1 MILRIFAKSE
11 GCGDFTAKRFVKRN
25 ALQNLC
31 LRPPAEVSFFSSKI
45 KCFLKGSVCLKEDEQ
60 RKIIINFRVTKAEKK
75 QLQEKAEQARMSLT
89 DYILSLSENKK
100 ITVAE
105 NIPQLL
111 LEITRIGTNINQIAH
126 IGNSQRFVYR
136 EQLEEVIRLMNDVK
150 SDMQKILSEIY
161 KYDEH
166 TFQSLEKKID
176 LLIGRI
182 DRLEDKNGYL

>member
-1 MILRIFAKSE
+1 MATEKNARLEIRLSPTEKEKIL
-11 GCGDFTAKRFVKRN
+11 T
-25 ALQNLC
+25 
-31 LRPPAEVSFFSSKI
+31 
-45 KCFLKGSVCLKEDEQ
+45 
-60 RKIIINFRVTKAEKK
+60 
-75 QLQEKAEQARMSLT
+75 KAEQAHMTVSG
-89 DYILSLSENKK
+89 YIIALSENKK

-161 KYDEH
+161 NQDEH
-166 TFQSLEKKID
+166 TLKDIERKID
-176 LLIGRI
+176 LLDEHTLKSIERKI
-182 DRLEDKNGYL
+182 DLIVERTENKNGSL

>member
-1 MILRIFAKSE
+1 MNDDEKKNTQIL
-11 GCGDFTAKRFVKRN
+11 
-25 ALQNLC
+25 L
-31 LRPPAEVSFFSSKI
+31 
-45 KCFLKGSVCLKEDEQ
+45 
-60 RKIIINFRVTKAEKK
+60 RVTPSEKK
-75 QLQEKAEQARMSLT
+75 KLQKKAEQVHMSLSG
-89 DYILSLSENKK
+89 YILSLSENKR
-100 ITVAE
+100 IVVAE

-126 IGNSQRFVYR
+126 VGNSQKFVYR

-161 KYDEH
+161 NHDEH

-182 DRLEDKNGYL
+182 DRLEDK

>member
-1 MILRIFAKSE
+1 METEKTERLAIRLTPSE
-11 GCGDFTAKRFVKRN
+11 K
-25 ALQNLC
+25 
-31 LRPPAEVSFFSSKI
+31 EEII
-45 KCFLKGSVCLKEDEQ
+45 K
-60 RKIIINFRVTKAEKK
+60 
-75 QLQEKAEQARMSLT
+75 KAEQARMTISG
-89 DYILSLSENKK
+89 YILSLSENKK
-100 ITVAE
+100 IMVAE

-161 KYDEH
+161 NHDEH

>member
-1 MILRIFAKSE
+1 M
-11 GCGDFTAKRFVKRN
+11 
-25 ALQNLC
+25 
-31 LRPPAEVSFFSSKI
+31 
-45 KCFLKGSVCLKEDEQ
+45 KGSVCLKEDEQ

-161 KYDEH
+161 NHDEH

>member
-1 MILRIFAKSE
+1 MILRIFAKFK

-31 LRPPAEVSFFSSKI
+31 LRPPAEVRFFSSKI
-45 KCFLKGSVCLKEDEQ
+45 RCFLKGSVCLKEDEQ

-75 QLQEKAEQARMSLT
+75 QLQEKAEQAHMSLT

-105 NIPQLL
+105 KIPQLL

-126 IGNSQRFVYR
+126 TGNSQKFVYR

-150 SDMQKILSEIY
+150 SCMQKILLEIY
-161 KYDEH
+161 DHDEH
-166 TFQSLEKKID
+166 TLKGIERKTDLLERKID
-176 LLIGRI
+176 LLIERT
-182 DRLEDKNGYL
+182 EK